1 MAPDPLDEDLANE
14 FLAKGLTVATAE
26 SCTAGLVAARLADR
40 PGSSAYLVG
49 GFVTY
54 SNAAKVSQL
63 GVGADML
70 AQHGAVSEPGALAM
84 ARGAR
89 PRPGTIFGC
98 QTPGVAGPRGGT
110 PAKRVS
116 VGHVAEGGH
125 GGGA

>member
-70 AQHGAVSEPGALAM
+70 AQHGAVSEPVALAM

-89 PRPGTIFGC
+89 QRLGTSFGVS
-98 QTPGVAGPRGGT
+98 TTGVAGPGGGT
-110 PAKRVS
+110 DRKSTRLNS
-116 VGHVAEGGH
+116 SH
-125 GGGA
+125 